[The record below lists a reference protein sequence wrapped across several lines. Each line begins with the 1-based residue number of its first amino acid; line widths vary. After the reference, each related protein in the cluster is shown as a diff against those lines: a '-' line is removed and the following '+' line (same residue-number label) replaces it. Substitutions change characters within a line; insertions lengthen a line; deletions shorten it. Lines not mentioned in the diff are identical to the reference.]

1 MSKVLTMCP
10 GCTSKIRVPDKYLGQ
25 NISCPKCQG
34 IVLVQDIEAAE
45 TEPEDL
51 PHPVAK
57 APAKPVARSAPP
69 PIPRAVAPAAK
80 AAPPARPRKPAPVE
94 VLDDF
99 EEVPDD
105 DLFEEIDEDDHPP
118 SKQRGLPPKTKK
130 KSKSTSLYSGG
141 RSSRKSSSGGM
152 NGGLMI
158 KGGLMIVGAIVWFV
172 VGWMAGFIYF
182 YPPVLL
188 VIGIGTCIKAMMG
201 SDE

>member
-25 NISCPKCQG
+25 KISCPKCQG
-34 IVLVQDIEAAE
+34 TVLVQDIET
-45 TEPEDL
+45 TEPESEEL
-51 PHPVAK
+51 PRPM
-57 APAKPVARSAPP
+57 AKPPAARQAPP
-69 PIPRAVAPAAK
+69 PIPRSVAPLAK
-80 AAPPARPRKPAPVE
+80 AAAPPSARPRKPAPVVE
-94 VLDDF
+94 VIDDF

-105 DLFEEIDEDDHPP
+105 DLFEEIDEDDRPP

-188 VIGIGTCIKAMMG
+188 VIGIGTCIKGMMG